1 MNKEQY
7 YRRTYNAIETLRKS
21 YKDGYNEKTYYDF
34 CKNMFGKSINVIGEE
49 RISVVLTIAAT
60 LLGLNKERIE
70 RTGKHS
76 DYKNIIDEFD
86 IRKFPLKKSFK
97 NAIKEFENR
106 NTMETGY
113 ENFLSVIDNKDPN
126 FDKSDCIKAI
136 RNAFMH
142 SQYEL
147 VEKNGFY
154 TTKIKNKN
162 YFEGELINENFIY
175 FVMSYFGN
183 LPKLGLTEKYILYA
197 GDTGLPLIDD
207 ESLKEFLSDVEVNLI
222 RTTSDKSYDG
232 ENTFE
237 KRFVDKHVDKRYEK
251 DEFEIILKGFEKDG
265 ITFDRENFKVDKKT
279 QDIVFELIKKEYGDS
294 YYSFNQDKKI
304 NIIYLFFEY
313 VYENARNISNWLVH
327 YYYAFMKGLAADM
340 SFFTNDEY
348 LNFSNEMSILILKAY
363 LILFRIQSPY
373 FNDIDYELLDIDINE
388 LVLISYEDGNVA
400 DLFNKDIN
408 KLKNKENNVY
418 TDSEIE
424 KIVINNNIRDSLAH
438 GNVSTFFDYDVN
450 NEIKHYIKLENI
462 YENKNRVIKMDID
475 SFRKYLDSEAFLP
488 RNSYDKTKIIK

>member
-1 MNKEQY
+1 MEKERY
-7 YRRTYNAIETLRKS
+7 YRRTYNIIETLREA
-21 YKDGYNEKTYYDF
+21 YKDGYSPKTFKEF
-34 CKNMFGKSINVIGEE
+34 CNVMALKRKNIIDEEISCVSI
-49 RISVVLTIAAT
+49 TIAAA

-86 IRKFPLKKSFK
+86 IRDLPIKSTYRKMIEDFDKK
-97 NAIKEFENR
+97 NI
-106 NTMETGY
+106 METGY
-113 ENFLSVIDNKDPN
+113 ENFLSIIDNKNPN
-126 FDKSDCIKAI
+126 FTKDESIKAI

-147 VEKNGFY
+147 IDNDGFY
-154 TTKIKNKN
+154 TTKIKNKK
-162 YFEGELINENFIY
+162 YFEAELLNDNFIY
-175 FVMSYFGN
+175 FIISYFGN
-183 LPKLGLTEKYILYA
+183 LPKLGLTEKFVFYS
-197 GDTGLPLIDD
+197 TQSHLPLENDAL
-207 ESLKEFLSDVEVNLI
+207 LKEYLSNVEVRVMKTASNEP
-222 RTTSDKSYDG
+222 YDG

-237 KRFVDKHVDKRYEK
+237 KKFYDKYYEK
-251 DEFEIILKGFEKDG
+251 EFENDELEVVLKRFEKRG
-265 ITFDRENFKVDKKT
+265 ITFDKNNFKLDEKTKK
-279 QDIVFELIKKEYGDS
+279 IVFELIKKQYGDDF
-294 YYSFNQDKKI
+294 YKYDQTKKV
-304 NIIYLFFEY
+304 NLVYFYFEY
-313 VYENARNISNWLVH
+313 MYENARNISNWLVH
-327 YYYAFMKGLAADM
+327 YYYAFKKGNAADM

-400 DLFNKDIN
+400 NLFKEDMD
-408 KLKNKENNVY
+408 KLREKNIY
-418 TDSEIE
+418 TDSEIN
-424 KIVINNNIRDSLAH
+424 KMVINSNIRDSLAH

-475 SFRKYLDSEAFLP
+475 NFRKYLDSEAFLP
-488 RNSYDKTKIIK
+488 RNSYNKNK